1 MYTTKQQKP
10 QQSRVLQNSKS
21 LRCFALQ
28 RNTIVFEQKEQ
39 TYDWL
44 YGRTNVGKIVRV
56 GLDPDNMI
64 QGQSA
69 NLNVAQDAMM
79 CQIRKLW
86 GIKGG
91 NLVKGHLWNDNLG
104 GSALNS
110 NLFPITKAANSDHL
124 YTVEN
129 VAKDYI
135 YNRKRPIYYQVEVIA
150 NPNILSPKANFVCE
164 IREWDPL
171 TPFLIGNLLHGP
183 VMVSS
188 NLLNVGAYGKARVL
202 NSWSKAKL
210 YASPRKPWWIKNPK
224 KKVYELTKPE
234 LRRRNGEK

>member
-1 MYTTKQQKP
+1 MYTAKQEKLP
-10 QQSRVLQNSKS
+10 QSRVLQNSKS
-21 LRCFALQ
+21 LRCIALQ
-28 RNTIVFEQKEQ
+28 RNTIVFEQKGQ

-44 YGRTNVGKIVRV
+44 YGRTQVGKIVRV

-79 CQIRKLW
+79 CQIRKFW

-104 GSALNS
+104 GSALNY

-129 VAKDYI
+129 VAKNYI
-135 YNRKRPIYYQVEVIA
+135 YSQKKPIYYKVEVIA
-150 NPNILSPKANFVCE
+150 NPDILSPNANFVCE
-164 IREWDPL
+164 IREWSPL
-171 TPFLIGNLLHGP
+171 TPSFIGNLLHGP
-183 VMVSS
+183 VVVRS
-188 NLLNVGAYGKARVL
+188 NLLKVGAYGKARVI
-202 NSWSKAKL
+202 NSWIKAKRH
-210 YASPRKPWWIKNPK
+210 AAPRKPGWIKNPK
-224 KKVYELTKPE
+224 KKVSELTKPE
-234 LRRRNGEK
+234 LRRRNKDN